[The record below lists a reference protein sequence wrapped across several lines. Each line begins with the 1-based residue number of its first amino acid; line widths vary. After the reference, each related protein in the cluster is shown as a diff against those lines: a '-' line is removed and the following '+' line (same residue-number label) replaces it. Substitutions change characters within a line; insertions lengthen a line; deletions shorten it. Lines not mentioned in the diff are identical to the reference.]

1 MRSPSSTSRR
11 KPRRRAPVAASRSVR
26 QRLTAQATLLL
37 FLFSGAAGPAG
48 ANGTSTALG
57 SVVTSHGSGEFSA
70 NTDLLT
76 EFTQLS
82 PQAILDWQA
91 DIQQPAHHSLEF
103 RQGEDFSILN
113 RSPGERPSEFWGRVV
128 CDATCIF
135 VNRAGIHFHDG
146 SFADVGRIVAAGGDL
161 ANADFLAG
169 QYRFDDLQGRVTN
182 AGVLRGQRIDLLGRS
197 VANFGHVETPDGSFL
212 MAAGRT
218 IQLRDHDSPIVI
230 ESVLT
235 SFDAGPAVENT
246 GSVDAGSGQVRM
258 VAGDMLAFAVRSSG
272 SIRAGNIHIEGGEGG
287 LVEVRGELDASD
299 RGMASGDAAPEGGK
313 IDVLGDFVSI
323 QAGARLDASG
333 EAGGGR
339 IRVGGDRHGA
349 GTVRTARGT
358 FVHADAELRADAT
371 VEGDGG
377 EIIVWAD
384 ETAQIY
390 GALSATGG
398 PLGGFGG
405 FAETSGKQ
413 WLDVTRAPDLR
424 ALGARPGETGGDWL
438 IDPNNINIV
447 ADACDPALPTCLDP
461 GLAPGQLVN
470 PLFPFNGGPVVR
482 PTNNLDPDTG
492 EPLDSEIQAG
502 LIAGAL
508 EQGVS
513 VTLATDTIGQVQGD
527 QQGNIRVL
535 AAINPE
541 AANAS
546 AGSFAT
552 LSLLASNDLTV
563 EADIA
568 VLADPA
574 VTDPSAESNL
584 VLDITLAAGDL
595 TQSQQPTP
603 EGAIP
608 NAYVGNLEIDTNIRI
623 RSAGGI
629 VTLSGAEI
637 NSASGTLIE
646 TNGGGVTATTFSGD
660 VNLQGAIDTRT
671 ATRNAEGNELVGGG
685 VNIVAQASRVPN
697 SGASPGESIVV
708 GGGIVVGATIQTDG
722 GAINMLSTGG
732 DIDIQANLDTSLVEP
747 LATPS
752 PGGDI
757 GLRARQ
763 ATFEPLSDADTEAVT
778 TGGRIALASSATFL
792 TDGGDVTLGPDL
804 IGGSAAAREIV
815 INGVIDTRGA
825 SDTLGGAVILETE
838 NESASV
844 TIADITP
851 GDGIATRIVTGGG
864 RIQSTGNGTFSL
876 LDAELDARSG
886 PLADPDL
893 PPSDIGIFHSGA
905 VEISESAGA
914 TTRLAADQAIQIT
927 PGLANGTGDMTLVGA
942 PEFIA
947 EEILLQVGDGHGGT
961 STETQIVLG
970 QAQFHGHDGP
980 DSAPLRFSFLQEANF
995 TADPIA
1001 SQIANGDLTAL
1012 ERYTLSASDGILTIT
1027 DPATV
1032 SDADLELRLRAGSG
1046 LVVGSAFSADPDVL
1060 ALLDVE
1066 IEEALTVD
1074 TDLAAN
1080 ISGAALQLNITAGTP
1095 AAEEDP
1101 SLLIQGGLSA
1111 LDSIVLHAG
1120 RDGEGDL
1127 AFDTAAPV
1135 TLAAPNL
1142 TLRAG
1147 DGDASGTAR
1156 VLSDTLTQVLFEN
1169 GSGGAVE
1176 TFTLRQDASIDDA
1189 TVPDPARFVGG
1200 VAGIDYTL
1208 RSDGSG
1214 GGITLGD
1221 NGAAGLAG
1229 TRLSLHARGAID
1241 LASITGSLSVQGL
1254 DIGGLGAFTYTQALN
1269 DKITFDDPST
1279 SRLVV
1284 RAGMESFGDLAFEP
1298 DMTLRADEIRLV
1310 AGDGVGGN
1318 AGETASRID
1327 LSPAGGAAPSFES
1340 LSGAPLTFVYRQ
1352 DASIAQ
1358 ADLPDL
1364 TTHFGDNIPGRLAIR
1379 SDDGGIT
1386 LNELPAITD
1395 PLAAPVLQASERLI
1409 LSARVVNIARGDG
1422 EDLRINDVLQG
1433 GAGPL
1438 GLQIRSE
1445 VVDFRANQDDS
1456 TLADESVA
1464 QVFPGTQ
1471 IRLTAFDNDASAGSS
1486 LIPAA
1491 LDFDTLPAESPFL
1504 ISVDQDGDLLAEDP
1518 SDPANQNFINPA
1530 TQLGAAGNAA
1540 LNQVVLTSWNGGIEI
1555 TPDSVVGAD
1564 LTLSLESRN
1573 FEPSTTRTI
1582 AFNGASFDLAS
1593 LVAVNPFGWVVERA
1607 GAATDLEIRS
1617 ETFMQLRAGVL
1628 GEGDLDFAGNVI
1640 LDANALLLGAGDDPL
1655 LPLYPDAPDSESRP
1669 VVNVRD
1675 AAGDRAVILRL
1686 RDLDTRLASLQIRQH
1701 GSLLDEAA
1709 AAAAGGLGEGESLIP
1724 LTSGDPDVTDIIFPD
1739 TASQIFVTDTDG
1751 APTRLDQLLLDSI
1764 AGDIRI
1770 HRFVDFDLTDP
1781 NNPIPIPALDARNIL
1796 LGAGLGLDIENTV
1809 HLEQND
1815 GNSLDFLPGSTSSP
1829 FDSFTVFAPRIEFV
1843 TTGTGVIKA
1852 ENNDL
1857 LLLGAT
1863 AFDNQGNFFPT
1874 SPLALLFQQEADF
1887 DESAGDCSGGCLPNP
1902 VTQLG
1907 PTNAGGVDYT
1917 IRSPGSITLA
1927 DTLFDKLAFSR
1938 LTLDASDITLRNGA
1952 SASDFD
1958 LVLASLTVG
1967 DASAP
1972 AQIFL
1977 DGPTSTPT
1985 DPTDPLAPPQA
1996 LGILTLGDQIYNGD
2010 VTVDGRVELA
2020 GDVVHLTSTLEA
2032 VDDPESDAT
2041 DELVIAVRGQALLDG
2056 NVGETSELELF
2067 RVNFDPTPQSNPADL
2082 ATLGLGGDSS
2092 DPFILRAGEIEIL
2105 AGGDLVADFEFA
2117 HTERAPVA
2125 STIFKRDGDL
2135 LIEADRF
2142 SMGTGERLSVAGNLT
2157 LTSRTDAGDGRAVL
2171 GDLSA
2176 LEILVDAD
2184 VIEIQ
2189 RRAAGQY
2196 VDAAG
2201 LVRPDGG
2208 VDYVANAIDFQGTIE
2223 LSGTGDDPVF
2233 GIPDPQSTPDWML
2246 PFSTFQSRADG
2257 EILTAADLVI
2267 PPDYSSLADLHPS
2280 GGSRDDPSTMF
2291 IESEHVPTPLAW
2303 VAAPWLPFNHA
2314 SVEELGIDIQPMSPA
2329 EYMSQ
2334 LRGATLIDDVG
2345 QGLTRWGR
2353 GPLPVSDARIEGT
2366 EAARA
2371 VALLNELLGP
2381 RYGRARHVRAALQT
2395 ALDRYLR
2402 TSGARR
2408 VVGFELRRF
2417 VKNRPSSLFAAYKA
2431 LEDLDILFAM
2441 HRGLGLTPGEYR
2453 PIQAGW
2459 LEAIRP
2465 EGISTREL
2473 AEAIQP
2479 SRYVRG
2485 SDVLDIFGE

>member
-1 MRSPSSTSRR
+1 MRGASSTSRR
-11 KPRRRAPVAASRSVR
+11 NAYRRSPVTASRSVR

-57 SVVTSHGSGEFSA
+57 SVVTSHGSGEFTA

-113 RSPGERPSEFWGRVV
+113 LSPGERPSEFWGRVV

-135 VNRAGIHFHDG
+135 VNRAGIHFRDG

-161 ANADFLAG
+161 AKADFLAG

-230 ESVLT
+230 ESDFA

-287 LVEVRGELDASD
+287 LVEVRGELDATD
-299 RGMASGDAAPEGGK
+299 RGAADAEGTSQGGE
-313 IDVLGDFVSI
+313 IDVLGDYVSI

-339 IRVGGDRHGA
+339 IRVGGDRHGE

-371 VEGDGG
+371 AQGDGG
-377 EIIVWAD
+377 EIIVWGD

-390 GALSATGG
+390 GTLSATGG

-405 FAETSGKQ
+405 FAETSGKR

-424 ALGARPGETGGDWL
+424 ALGARPGESGGDWL
-438 IDPNNINIV
+438 IDPNNIDIV

-461 GLAPGQLVN
+461 GLSPDQLES

-482 PTNNLDPDTG
+482 PTADN
-492 EPLDSEIQAG
+492 SVIQAG

-527 QQGNIRVL
+527 QEGNIRVL

-563 EADIA
+563 DADIG
-568 VLADPA
+568 VVADPD

-595 TQSQQPTP
+595 TQSQQPVP
-603 EGAIP
+603 EDAIP
-608 NAYVGNLEIDTNIRI
+608 NTYVGNLEINTDI

-646 TNGGGVTATTFSGD
+646 TDGGNLTATAFSGD

-671 ATRNAEGNELVGGG
+671 AARDAEGNEQVGGG
-685 VNIVAQASRVPN
+685 VNFVAQAARVPN

-757 GLRARQ
+757 GLRARE
-763 ATFEPLSDADTEAVT
+763 ATFEPLSEADTEAVT
-778 TGGRIALASSATFL
+778 TGGRIALASNAAFL

-804 IGGSAAAREIV
+804 TGGAAGAREIV

-825 SDTLGGAVILETE
+825 SDAVGGAVILETE

-886 PLADPDL
+886 PLVDPDL

-927 PGLANGTGDMTLVGA
+927 PGLANGSGDITLVGA

-961 STETQIVLG
+961 STEAQIVLG
-970 QAQFHGHDGP
+970 QAQFHSHDGP
-980 DSAPLRFSFLQEANF
+980 GSAPLRFSFLQEANF
-995 TADPIA
+995 TADPI
-1001 SQIANGDLTAL
+1001 SSHIGNGDLTDL

-1046 LVVGSAFSADPDVL
+1046 LVVGGAFSADPDVL
-1060 ALLDVE
+1060 AVLDVE
-1066 IEEALTVD
+1066 IEDALTVD
-1074 TDLAAN
+1074 TDLATN
-1080 ISGAALQLNITAGTP
+1080 LSDAALQLNITAGTP
-1095 AAEEDP
+1095 SAEEDP
-1101 SLLIQGGLSA
+1101 SLLIQGSLSA
-1111 LDSIVLHAG
+1111 GESIVLRAG

-1127 AFDTAAPV
+1127 AFGTTDPI

-1147 DGDASGTAR
+1147 DGDANGTAR
-1156 VLSDTLTQVLFEN
+1156 VRSDTLGQVLFEN

-1176 TFTLRQDASIDDA
+1176 TFTLRQDAPIDDA

-1200 VAGIDYTL
+1200 VAGVDYTL
-1208 RSDGSG
+1208 RSDGAD

-1241 LASITGSLSVQGL
+1241 LAGITGSLSVQSL

-1269 DKITFDDPST
+1269 EKISFADAAS

-1284 RAGMESFGDLAFEP
+1284 RAGMETLGNLSFGP

-1318 AGETASRID
+1318 AGESASRID

-1364 TTHFGDNIPGRLAIR
+1364 TTHFGGNVPGRLAIR
-1379 SDDGGIT
+1379 SDDGQIT

-1395 PLAAPVLQASERLI
+1395 PLAAPVLQASEQLI
-1409 LSARVVNIARGDG
+1409 LSAPVVNIARSDG
-1422 EDLRINDVLQG
+1422 EDLHLDDVLQG
-1433 GAGPL
+1433 GPGPL

-1445 VVDFRANQDDS
+1445 VVDLRANQDDS
-1456 TLADESVA
+1456 ALADASVA
-1464 QVFPGTQ
+1464 RVFPGSEV
-1471 IRLTAFDNDASAGSS
+1471 RLTAFDTDTSTEPG
-1486 LIPAA
+1486 LTPAA
-1491 LDFDTLPAESPFL
+1491 IDFDTLPAESPLL
-1504 ISVDQDGDLLAEDP
+1504 ISVDQDGDLITQDP
-1518 SDPANQNFINPA
+1518 LDSSNQNFIDPA

-1617 ETFMQLRAGVL
+1617 EGFLQLRAGLL
-1628 GEGDLDFAGNVI
+1628 GEGDMDFAGNVI
-1640 LDANALLLGAGDDPL
+1640 LDANTLLLSAGDDPL
-1655 LPLYPDAPDSESRP
+1655 LPLYPDAPASESRP

-1675 AAGDRAVILRL
+1675 AAGNAAVSLRL
-1686 RDLDTRLASLQIRQH
+1686 HDLDSSKASLLIRQQ
-1701 GSLLDEAA
+1701 GSLLDSAA
-1709 AAAAGGLGEGESLIP
+1709 LGSAELAEGESLIP
-1724 LTSGDPDVTDIIFPD
+1724 LTSQISATDK
-1739 TASQIFVTDTDG
+1739 DG
-1751 APTRLDQLLLDSI
+1751 APTRLNQLQMDSI

-1770 HRFVDFDLTDP
+1770 HEFVNFT
-1781 NNPIPIPALDARNIL
+1781 NPGNPIPALDAHNVL
-1796 LGAGLGLDIENTV
+1796 LGAGLGLDTENTV
-1809 HLEQND
+1809 RLEQNG
-1815 GNSLDFLPGSTSSP
+1815 GNSLDFLSGSTSSP
-1829 FDSFTVFAPRIEFV
+1829 YDSFTVFAPRIEFV

-1857 LLLGAT
+1857 LLLGAS
-1863 AFDNQGNFFPT
+1863 AFDSQGNFFPT
-1874 SPLALLFQQEADF
+1874 SPLALLFQQDADF
-1887 DESAGDCSGGCLPNP
+1887 DESAEDCTGGCLPNP

-1907 PTNAGGVDYT
+1907 PSNASGIDYT
-1917 IRSPGSITLA
+1917 IRTLGSITLA

-1938 LTLDASDITLRNGA
+1938 LTLDGAEITLRNGA
-1952 SASDFD
+1952 SAADFD
-1958 LVLASLTVG
+1958 LILASLTVG

-1977 DGPTSTPT
+1977 DGPTSTPS
-1985 DPTDPLAPPQA
+1985 DPQA
-1996 LGILTLGDQIYNGD
+1996 LGILTLGDQTYNGD

-2020 GDVVHLTSTLEA
+2020 GDVVHLTSTVEA
-2032 VDDPESDAT
+2032 VDEPGDDAS

-2056 NVGETSELELF
+2056 NIGATSELELF

-2092 DPFILRAGEIEIL
+2092 DPFILRADEIEIL
-2105 AGGDLVADFEFA
+2105 AGGDLIADFEFA

-2125 STIFKRDGDL
+2125 STIFKRSGDL

-2157 LTSRTDAGDGRAVL
+2157 LTSRTDAGNGRAVL

-2233 GIPDPQSTPDWML
+2233 GIPDPQATPDWML

-2257 EILTAADLVI
+2257 QTLTLADLVI
-2267 PPDYSSLADLHPS
+2267 PPNYSSLADLHPS

-2291 IESEHVPTPLAW
+2291 IESEHVPTPPAW

-2381 RYGRARHVRAALQT
+2381 RYGRAQHVRAALQT

-2431 LEDLDILFAM
+2431 LEDLDTLFAM